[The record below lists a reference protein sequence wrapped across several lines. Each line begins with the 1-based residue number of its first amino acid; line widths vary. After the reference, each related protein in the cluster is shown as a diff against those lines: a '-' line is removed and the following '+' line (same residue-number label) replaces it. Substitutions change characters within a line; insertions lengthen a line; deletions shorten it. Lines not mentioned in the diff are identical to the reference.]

1 MDFDFPESHE
11 PNDEPDGHLGA
22 ELIDTVRVSC
32 PHCGESSE
40 LRVDLAG
47 GAIQEYV
54 QDCEVCCRPWL
65 VRVQLDAEGYASVEV
80 RTLDD
85 E

>member
-1 MDFDFPESHE
+1 MEFDVFGSYDEVDDYLGPE
-11 PNDEPDGHLGA
+11 LG
-22 ELIDTVRVSC
+22 DTESVFC

-40 LRVDLAG
+40 LPVDLVG
-47 GAIQEYV
+47 GDSQEFV

-65 VRVQLDAEGYASVEV
+65 VRVRLDVDGYATVSVT
-80 RTLDD
+80 TLDN